1 MARNSLEKFIETVTS
16 AWGPLTTELV
26 EKIREQMEVLIRAPA
41 SEDWMGELLRDG
53 PEDKDFHRDPKHGFM
68 LLAHTETAGR
78 YRPPHDHGRGWVIYG
93 VVRGEVDMG
102 TWIRMP
108 DQDGKVKLVKR
119 EPTHLRAGQ
128 VKVFLPG
135 DIHDTRTLVGPLTV
149 LRFAD
154 RDLIPEEKVDRKLT
168 RYIERDGAWTIRAA

>member
-1 MARNSLEKFIETVTS
+1 MARNSLEQFIEAVTS
-16 AWGPLTTELV
+16 TWGSLTTELV
-26 EKIREQMEVLIRAPA
+26 ENIRQQMEALVRAPS
-41 SEDWMGELLRDG
+41 SEDWMGKLLSQA
-53 PEDKDFHRDPKHGFM
+53 PEDIDLHRDSKQGFM
-68 LLAHTETAGR
+68 LLAHTETEGR

-108 DQDGKVKLVKR
+108 DEDGKVKLVKR

-154 RDLIPEEKVDRKLT
+154 RDLIPEEKVARKLT
-168 RYIERDGAWTIRAA
+168 RYIQRDGVWTIRAA